1 MDPDYKVPGCAISNS
16 VNSTQRAVGMR
27 HSLMNQ
33 TNVLWEGTSYLS
45 PLRNDKNYMAF
56 WDDLCFGA

>member
-1 MDPDYKVPGCAISNS
+1 MDPDYKVPGYAISNS

-33 TNVLWEGTSYLS
+33 TNVLWEGTSHS
-45 PLRNDKNYMAF
+45 QPFER
-56 WDDLCFGA
+56 